1 MFNISNNY
9 NQIDSYY
16 QDNLDDISY
25 YIDNF
30 CFISHLSTYSNLDD
44 YIIFIN
50 NI

>member
-25 YIDNF
+25 YIDNL
-30 CFISHLSTYSNLDD
+30 IYSNIEYNCKQHL
-44 YIIFIN
+44 I
-50 NI
+50 